1 MSSANNNI
9 NANNGG
15 SGGRRDKGKR
25 RATSVELRAERRAQL
40 QAQLEALQVE
50 LAQLADVDAEE
61 HDEHNKEDDDEGEK
75 GEEGEKPAEE
85 ETGNSARIGEKRKA
99 PEGDDGPVPKRNRK
113 EGPWD
118 AERK

>member
-1 MSSANNNI
+1 MSSANTSN

-61 HDEHNKEDDDEGEK
+61 HDDEDD
-75 GEEGEKPAEE
+75 EGEKPAEV
-85 ETGNSARIGEKRKA
+85 ETGKSAGTGEKRKA
-99 PEGDDGPVPKRNRK
+99 PERDDGPVPKRNRK

-118 AERK
+118 AERE